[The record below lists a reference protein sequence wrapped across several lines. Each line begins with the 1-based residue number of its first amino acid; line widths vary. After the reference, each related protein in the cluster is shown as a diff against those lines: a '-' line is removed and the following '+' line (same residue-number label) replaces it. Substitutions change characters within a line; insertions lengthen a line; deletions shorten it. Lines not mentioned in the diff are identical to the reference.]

1 MRGFGYVISYILT
14 IAGAIFTVLSITF
27 SFIILPE
34 IPSQTQPISAGAVL
48 VFVLFLMFY
57 LPTFLLFY
65 FGHLIRKKLK
75 RKQEAEAAAMAAAQ
89 YNPVY
94 NVPPVQQRTETKTV
108 INVVES
114 RPAPAPKK
122 APSVSVECK
131 GCGARK
137 AVVEGESSACDYC
150 GSPMTA
156 RA

>member
-1 MRGFGYVISYILT
+1 MRGFGYVMSYILT
-14 IAGAIFTVLSITF
+14 IAGAIFVVLSLTF
-27 SFIILPE
+27 SAILIPQISSQSQPLSVGSII
-34 IPSQTQPISAGAVL
+34 

-65 FGHLIRKKLK
+65 FGHFIRKKLK
-75 RKQEAEAAAMAAAQ
+75 LKQEAEAAAMAAAQ
-89 YNPVY
+89 YNPAH
-94 NVPPVQQRTETKTV
+94 NFSPVQQPVEVIYETE
-108 INVVES
+108 S
-114 RPAPAPKK
+114 SPAPAHKK

-137 AVVEGESSACDYC
+137 AVVEGESAACDYC